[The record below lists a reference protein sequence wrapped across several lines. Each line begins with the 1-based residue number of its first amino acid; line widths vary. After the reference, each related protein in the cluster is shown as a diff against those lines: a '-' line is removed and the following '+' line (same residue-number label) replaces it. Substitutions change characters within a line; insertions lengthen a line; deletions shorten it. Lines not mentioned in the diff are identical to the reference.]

1 MQSPNDKREYLA
13 LTLPNDLPV
22 LLVHQKDAEKSAA
35 ALTVNVG
42 HFDDPAERQGLAH
55 FLEHMLFL
63 GTDNYP
69 DAGEYQH
76 FINHH
81 GGSHNAWTGT
91 EHSSFFF
98 DIDTDYFEQA
108 LDRFSDMFRAPLFH
122 ADYIEKERQA
132 IEAEFSLKLKDD
144 SRRIY
149 QVHKETVNPAHPFA
163 KFSVGNLLTL
173 CDTPEQS
180 LQQAVQEFFKDQ
192 YGTRRMTLCLVS
204 PLPLQ
209 QLEQLVHQ
217 YFDALPNHVCAKAPL
232 SQT

>member
-1 MQSPNDKREYLA
+1 MQSPNDKRHYLA
-13 LTLPNDLPV
+13 LTLSNDLPV
-22 LLVHQKDAEKSAA
+22 LLVHQQDAEKSAA

-63 GTDNYP
+63 GTTKYP

-108 LDRFSDMFRAPLFH
+108 LDRFADMF
-122 ADYIEKERQA
+122 
-132 IEAEFSLKLKDD
+132 
-144 SRRIY
+144 
-149 QVHKETVNPAHPFA
+149 
-163 KFSVGNLLTL
+163 
-173 CDTPEQS
+173 
-180 LQQAVQEFFKDQ
+180 
-192 YGTRRMTLCLVS
+192 
-204 PLPLQ
+204 
-209 QLEQLVHQ
+209 
-217 YFDALPNHVCAKAPL
+217 KAP
-232 SQT
+232 